1 MAGSPSY
8 YYSIKTKELQKNI
21 EEELKKGSETR
32 KKLEEEN
39 ESLQKNFRS

>member
-21 EEELKKGSETR
+21 EEELKKVLKREKNL
-32 KKLEEEN
+32 KKKMKVYK
-39 ESLQKNFRS
+39 KNFRS